1 VAKAG
6 RARKLVD
13 RAVLYATVTAFAAV
27 LAFPF
32 YWMLLATFKTDHDLY
47 NLKNNPLIF
56 NDHPTLANLKLLFDK
71 TLYLTWV
78 WNTVIVGA
86 LVVVITLALALP
98 AGYALARL
106 TGKWGER
113 QGIAIF
119 LTYLVPS
126 TLLFVPMSRIVA
138 TLGLQDTL
146 WALVVVYPAGHLA
159 FTLTIQEFTYALTFI
174 TSSGQH
180 GRGADEPGT
189 GRRLLLGLADGR
201 VPDHQHP
208 GGDPLQLQPLRRPPH
223 LGLQRGRDQ
232 VVALRP
238 RKNGLPG
245 HF

>member
-13 RAVLYATVTAFAAV
+13 RAVLYATVTAFAAM

-47 NLKNNPLIF
+47 DLKNNPLIF
-56 NDHPTLANLKLLFDK
+56 NDHPTLANLKLLFDQ

-113 QGIAIF
+113 RDIAIF

-126 TLLFVPMSRIVA
+126 TLLFIPMSRIVA

-146 WALVVVYPAGHLA
+146 WALVVVYPSGHLR
-159 FTLTIQEFTYALTFI
+159 LHPDDP
-174 TSSGQH
+174 GVH
-180 GRGADEPGT
+180 VRADLHHLER
-189 GRRLLLGLADGR
+189 GRRRSGWGC
-201 VPDHQHP
+201 
-208 GGDPLQLQPLRRPPH
+208 RRTWY
-223 LGLQRGRDQ
+223 GATSTSGAR
-232 VVALRP
+232 
-238 RKNGLPG
+238 
-245 HF
+245 